1 MNLALSVSLLVLGP
15 LAAPAAAASPQRAA
29 VVVGIEAYDRLP
41 AELRIR
47 DARQDAIRVAEALE
61 TVAGFQQVRLLTDT
75 SATRVALES
84 LLRGG
89 FTLGPDDLFLLYFVG
104 QGIGGD
110 FGDPH
115 LLTYEADPGAI
126 DQSGWPVDELAS
138 ALQQGVHAGH
148 MLVVTDTSHA
158 GTLEDVA
165 LMGPSPDQWPQ
176 ALQAS
181 MVLAASGLRET
192 AQPGALA
199 EAFVA
204 GLGGRAD
211 ASGEGQVSSGE
222 LVRYLVE
229 AVPAAT
235 GDHQHPTVSA
245 LYDPNIV
252 LVDPGVGASAGPQVV
267 DRVKFVFHAGVSPTV
282 RCEGAPVTVCDP
294 ICYVWDLLPGICEAS
309 AVFGDRR
316 QVFAAAVDHR
326 GAWVCE
332 DVRGRL
338 SCALEP

>member
-1 MNLALSVSLLVLGP
+1 MRWVLAGSLLTVG
-15 LAAPAAAASPQRAA
+15 LACAPAWAGSPQRAA

-47 DARQDAIRVAEALE
+47 DARQDAVRVAEALE
-61 TVAGFQQVRLLTDT
+61 TQAGFQQVRLLTDA
-75 SATRVALES
+75 SATRAAMES

-89 FTLGPDDLFLLYFVG
+89 FSLGPDDLFLLYFVG

-110 FGDPH
+110 FGDPR
-115 LLTYEADPGAI
+115 LLTYDADPAAI
-126 DQSGWPVDELAS
+126 DQSGWPVGELAA
-138 ALQQGVHAGH
+138 ALQHGVRAGH
-148 MLVVTDTSHA
+148 ILMVTDAAHA

-165 LMGPSPDQWPQ
+165 LIGPSPDQWPEM
-176 ALQAS
+176 LQAS
-181 MVLAASGLRET
+181 MVLASAGPREMS
-192 AQPGALA
+192 QPGAFA

-229 AVPAAT
+229 SVPAAT
-235 GDHQHPTVSA
+235 GDRQHPTVSA
-245 LYDPNIV
+245 LYDPTIV
-252 LVDPGVGASAGPQVV
+252 IADPGAAATVGPEVV

-282 RCEGAPVTVCDP
+282 HCQGAPVTVCDP
-294 ICYVWDLLPGICEAS
+294 SCYVWDLLPGSCEAS
-309 AVFGDRR
+309 AVFGERR
-316 QVFAAAVDHR
+316 QSFMAAVHQR

-332 DVRGRL
+332 DLRGRL
-338 SCALEP
+338 SCAPKP